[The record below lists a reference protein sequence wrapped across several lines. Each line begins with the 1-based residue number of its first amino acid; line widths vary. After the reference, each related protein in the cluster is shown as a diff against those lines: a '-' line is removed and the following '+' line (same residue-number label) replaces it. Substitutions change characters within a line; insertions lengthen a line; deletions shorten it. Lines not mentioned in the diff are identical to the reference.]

1 MKINES
7 VLQDGDIFFTAEN
20 NIVSG
25 LIRFFTK
32 SKVSH
37 CGQLMNTF
45 NDGHFYRVEMTKDF
59 KGKEDFKISVPV
71 TFKSE
76 SIVSIKR
83 VNKYCHVY
91 DTEIK
96 RNIFRERMLNWHRKQ
111 EFGYDI
117 KELLA
122 NLPIINKLAKDTNKK
137 DKICSRLVLDNLIID
152 GMDEVKL
159 KFGELVT
166 PDELFKCPYL
176 VEVEGWRL

>member
-7 VLQDGDIFFTAEN
+7 VLQDGDIFFTAEK
-20 NIVSG
+20 NIVSW
-25 LIRFFTK
+25 LVRFFTK

-37 CGQLMNTF
+37 CGQLMDIF

-59 KGKEDFKISVPV
+59 MNKEDFKISVPV
-71 TFKSE
+71 TFKPK

-91 DTEIK
+91 DTEFK
-96 RNIFRERMLNWHRKQ
+96 RNVFKDRMIAWHQKQ
-111 EFGYDI
+111 RFGYDI

-122 NLPIINKLAKDTNKK
+122 NLPIINKLAKDTNKE
-137 DKICSRLVLDNLIID
+137 DKICSRLVLDNLVID

-166 PDELFKCPYL
+166 PDELYKCPYL

>member
-7 VLQDGDIFFTAEN
+7 VLQDGDIFFTAEK

-71 TFKSE
+71 TFRSKN
-76 SIVSIKR
+76 IVSIKR

-91 DTEIK
+91 DTEFK
-96 RNIFRERMLNWHRKQ
+96 RNVFRDRMIAWHQKQ
-111 EFGYDI
+111 LFGYDI

-137 DKICSRLVLDNLIID
+137 DKICSRLVLDNLVID
-152 GMDEVKL
+152 GMDEDRL

>member
-7 VLQDGDIFFTAEN
+7 VLQDGDIFFTAEK

-45 NDGHFYRVEMTKDF
+45 NDGHFYRVEMTKGF

-71 TFKSE
+71 TFRSKN
-76 SIVSIKR
+76 IVSIKR

-91 DTEIK
+91 DTEFK
-96 RNIFRERMLNWHRKQ
+96 RNVFRDRMIAWHQKQ
-111 EFGYDI
+111 RFGYDI

-137 DKICSRLVLDNLIID
+137 DKICSRLVLDNLVID
-152 GMDEVKL
+152 GMDEDRL